1 MSRGLRGAT
10 AESLSR
16 TVSNDQTISI
26 DRYFPDIYCLCNWFT
41 GLLTRNKW
49 KTTVRRSTHHHNS
62 NTNDLG
68 QSFWKWKIGQGHYHH
83 PDFHSSSVLLSSIT
97 SHSFI
102 KEGIATASD
111 RGENRVSYDTSCAC
125 WCWCARGS
133 LVILRELF
141 DAGLKHPFPVVSA
154 VSQQLRPGAF
164 DVFLQTESEQFLSR
178 VSILLLTRD
187 IDIVILSVRLSVCLS
202 VRPSVR
208 DTLVLYENGLTY
220 RHSFSTVR

>member
-1 MSRGLRGAT
+1 MTLD
-10 AESLSR
+10 SLSESER
-16 TVSNDQTISI
+16 SVKVTITI
-26 DRYFPDIYCLCNWFT
+26 QIFIP
-41 GLLTRNKW
+41 
-49 KTTVRRSTHHHNS
+49 
-62 NTNDLG
+62 
-68 QSFWKWKIGQGHYHH
+68 
-83 PDFHSSSVLLSSIT
+83 VLFFYRLSSIT

-202 VRPSVR
+202 VRLSVTR
-208 DTLVLYENGLTY
+208 WYCMKTA
-220 RHSFSTVR
+220 